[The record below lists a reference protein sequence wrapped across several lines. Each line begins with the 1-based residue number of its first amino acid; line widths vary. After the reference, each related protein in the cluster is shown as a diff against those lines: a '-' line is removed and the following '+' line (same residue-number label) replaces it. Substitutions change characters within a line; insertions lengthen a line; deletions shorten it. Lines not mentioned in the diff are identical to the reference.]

1 MNVKVIEKDLMDPLA
16 EISEV
21 NINLNHI
28 PYDFEYVTLLDNT
41 KPGADVVLE
50 FVENNLGNR
59 KFNWVKKPAGAPAP
73 IKQLELAAK
82 SEIVF
87 LALGDCGSCSSWVIL
102 DAIRLEKMGIP
113 TISICS
119 DRFSPF
125 AHELAKSHGA
135 EELNIL
141 SVEHPI
147 AGLSREEI
155 VKKTLE
161 ILPTLRNILQIT

>member
-16 EISEV
+16 EINEV
-21 NINLNHI
+21 NIDLNHI
-28 PYDFEYVTLLDNT
+28 PDDFEYVTLLDNT
-41 KPGADVVLE
+41 KPGADVVLKV
-50 FVENNLGNR
+50 VEENLGKR
-59 KFNWVKKPAGAPAP
+59 KFNWVKKPAGAPAT
-73 IKQLELAAK
+73 IKQIDQAAE

-87 LALGDCGSCSSWVIL
+87 IALGDCGSCSSWVIL

-125 AHELAKSHGA
+125 AHELARSHGA
-135 EELNIL
+135 QKLNIL

-147 AGLSREEI
+147 AGLSRKEI
-155 VKKTLE
+155 VKKTVE
-161 ILPTLRNILQIT
+161 ILPSLRCILQIP

>member
-16 EISEV
+16 EINNV
-21 NINLNHI
+21 KVDLNNI
-28 PYDFEYVTLLDNT
+28 PYDFEHVTLLDNT

-50 FVENNLGNR
+50 FVEENLGNR
-59 KFNWVKKPAGAPAP
+59 KFNWVKKPAGAPAT
-73 IKQLELAAK
+73 IKQLEMAAK

-113 TISICS
+113 TVSICS
-119 DRFSPF
+119 DKFLPF

-135 EELNIL
+135 EKLNIL

-147 AGLSREEI
+147 AGLSKEEI

-161 ILPTLRNILQIT
+161 ILPSLRYILQIP